1 MSSCHFQ
8 KLLPCYFLQFPP
20 TINCGTVLSGRVH
33 CGPRLNTCRKG
44 QGALLLLLPSSSCIP
59 SPPLAPPPPLLP
71 FWVPLLLFL
80 LLLLLLLYKA
90 ATLSLCCTFCP
101 AGRGARYVYSSAKSF
116 VLDSCKETELWRG
129 RLQKVPCLNVWERDL
144 CAP

>member
-44 QGALLLLLPSSSCIP
+44 QGALLLLLPLLLLHSLSSSCSP
-59 SPPLAPPPPLLP
+59 SSSSGSPFSSSCSSSSSFTKPPHYHCVVL
-71 FWVPLLLFL
+71 
-80 LLLLLLLYKA
+80 
-90 ATLSLCCTFCP
+90 
-101 AGRGARYVYSSAKSF
+101 F
-116 VLDSCKETELWRG
+116 VLQVAGLDMCTLQPKVLFWIPAKKQNCGEAGCKKSL
-129 RLQKVPCLNVWERDL
+129 V
-144 CAP
+144 